1 MTEPSPIVAL
11 AMHLALLSSISFGG
25 FPAVLPDLR
34 HFVVDT
40 NGWTTA
46 QEFTNLFAMAQ
57 SIPGPN
63 MILMM
68 SFIGWKVWGLPGAVV
83 SAFATIGPPCLML
96 LRRLPAMGSVPRRV
110 MARGH
115 PPRPD
120 PGRGWACRRRRYG
133 DGPRGGYKLVGRRGH
148 DRCGR
153 AYAVHTA
160 QSDMAAPRG
169 RCSGWCWRL
178 LARFGPIRGRLR
190 IRVKSGHKAISNGS
204 GWGLRGA
211 EVG

>member
-83 SAFATIGPPCLML
+83 SAFATIGPPCLMYFAAY
-96 LRRLPAMGSVPRRV
+96 RLWDRFRGASWQGVIRLGLTPVVVGLVVAGGTV
-110 MARGH
+110 MARAA
-115 PPRPD
+115 D
-120 PGRGWACRRRRYG
+120 TNWWA
-133 DGPRGGYKLVGRRGH
+133 V
-148 DRCGR
+148 
-153 AYAVHTA
+153 
-160 QSDMAAPRG
+160 AATIAAAALTLSTRLNPI
-169 RCSGWCWRL
+169 WLL
-178 LARFGPIRGRLR
+178 LAGGVL
-190 IRVKSGHKAISNGS
+190 GG
-204 GWGLRGA
+204 
-211 EVG
+211 VGVF

>member
-11 AMHLALLSSISFGG
+11 ATHLALLSSISFGG

-40 NGWTTA
+40 NGWMTA
-46 QEFTNLFAMAQ
+46 QEFTNVFAMAQ

-83 SAFATIGPPCLML
+83 SAFATIGPPCLMYFAAY
-96 LRRLPAMGSVPRRV
+96 RLWDRFRGASWL
-110 MARGH
+110 ARH
-115 PPRPD
+115 VLVRPD

-133 DGPRGGYKLVGRRGH
+133 DGPRGGYKVVGRRGH

-178 LARFGPIRGRLR
+178 LARFGPIPLDSPSATISRL
-190 IRVKSGHKAISNGS
+190 S
-204 GWGLRGA
+204 
-211 EVG
+211 E